1 MNSENTMQLVKE
13 LDKINNSISV
23 NSYRRAWVTF
33 FISLF
38 YLIYVFVRSLNQ
50 SNNYNV
56 IWVLALFYAFAFIFL
71 FQSFYQII
79 KYIFNKKLS
88 LIVQA
93 ILELEKK

>member
-23 NSYRRAWVTF
+23 NSYRTARVTF

-38 YLIYVFVRSLNQ
+38 YLIYIFIRSVYQ
-50 SNNYNV
+50 PNNSGVN
-56 IWVLALFYAFAFIFL
+56 WALALFYAFALIFL

-79 KYIFNKKLS
+79 KYTFNKKLS
-88 LIVQA
+88 LIIQA
-93 ILELEKK
+93 ILELAKK

>member
-23 NSYRRAWVTF
+23 NSYRTAWVTF

-38 YLIYVFVRSLNQ
+38 YLIYIFIRSFYQPIN
-50 SNNYNV
+50 SGV
-56 IWVLALFYAFAFIFL
+56 TWVLALFYAFAFISL
-71 FQSFYQII
+71 FQSFYKII
-79 KYIFNKKLS
+79 QYIFNKKLS
-88 LIVQA
+88 LIIQA

>member
-1 MNSENTMQLVKE
+1 MNSENTIQLVKE

-23 NSYRRAWVTF
+23 NSYRTAWVTF

-38 YLIYVFVRSLNQ
+38 YLIYIFTRSVFQ
-50 SNNYNV
+50 PNNSGVN
-56 IWVLALFYAFAFIFL
+56 WVLTLFYAFALIFV

-88 LIVQA
+88 LIIQA
-93 ILELEKK
+93 ILELAKK